1 MWCVETQRFRLRGPS
16 LEALRSQAFA
26 EHGPEA
32 RITSAELV
40 TIGGI
45 RGFFAQRHYEV
56 TVEVPPMVPVPPRSG
71 RRSAS
76 RPAAAPRRESG
87 IAALLAEADDAEASL
102 HGVQMPEPLVSTDSN
117 LFAALMD
124 DLIFNTDAATKA
136 TAKQPAPVPVPSPAT
151 RPGDLTVVVGLG
163 ADPLGVARSM
173 AEELVSDRHRRSAVR
188 AMGNPVA
195 SSGFG
200 GSGVGTTEWGGVES
214 RGRRAAGDSGA
225 DDALGGS
232 RGGQVTDR
240 MAAAALRAAGVEGG
254 FPVFVAVGLEAVG
267 QGTSGKNDASLA
279 TVAALGADQVWI
291 VVDAGRKPLD
301 TAAWVTEVAD
311 EVSVTALAVVGAS
324 ATSTP
329 ESVNTLGIPV
339 GWVDGRRATSPVL

>member
-1 MWCVETQRFRLRGPS
+1 METQRFRLRGPS

-56 TVEVPPMVPVPPRSG
+56 TVEVPPMLQVPPRTG
-71 RRSAS
+71 RRSAG
-76 RPAAAPRRESG
+76 RPAPAPRRESG

-124 DLIFNTDAATKA
+124 DLIFNTDAATKV
-136 TAKQPAPVPVPSPAT
+136 TAKQPSPVPIPSPAT

-173 AEELVSDRHRRSAVR
+173 AEELVADRHRRSAVR
-188 AMGNPVA
+188 ALGDPGA
-195 SSGFG
+195 GSGFG
-200 GSGVGTTEWGGVES
+200 GAGATASAGFES

-267 QGTSGKNDASLA
+267 QGASGKHGASLA

-291 VVDAGRKPLD
+291 VVDASRKPLD

-311 EVSVTALAVVGAS
+311 EVSVTALAVVATA
-324 ATSTP
+324 ATSSP

-339 GWVDGRRATSPVL
+339 GWVDGRRASSPVL